1 MLGVKRG
8 DVFLC
13 PHEVA
18 WETEAKNTID
28 SLKAILGDVAKGIE
42 HVGSTSIPTIMAKPI
57 IDIALAVKSFDEI
70 LAKTGELEAA
80 GFYYRPN
87 ASDREQLLF
96 SCGNYYDGTGS
107 LQTHFIHVVLTGG
120 EEWSNYIAFK
130 NYLLKHEPVAKQYE
144 ALKISLAK
152 EFEGHREK
160 YTPGKHGL
168 ITVILKKARMAD
180 CMGRTVRI
188 TVDRP
193 KGTVHPKY
201 KDLIYPLNYGYIPN
215 TVSGDGEETD
225 VYILGIDEPVCSF
238 EGEIIAVIH
247 RYNDSENKL
256 VAAPKGMHF
265 SVEEIRNAV
274 LFQEQYFDFTIEV
287 LDRK

>member
-8 DVFLC
+8 DVFLL

-18 WETEAKNTID
+18 WETEAKNAIN
-28 SLKAILGDVAKGIE
+28 SLKEILGGIAKGIE

-57 IDIALAVKSFDEI
+57 IDIALAVDSFDEI

-107 LQTHFIHVVLTGG
+107 LQTHFIHVVLFGG
-120 EEWSNYIAFK
+120 EEWNNYIAFK

-144 ALKISLAK
+144 ALKISLAR
-152 EFEGHREK
+152 EFDGHREK

-168 ITVILKKARMAD
+168 ITTILKKAKTAARL
-180 CMGRTVRI
+180 GKTVSVVI
-188 TVDRP
+188 DRP
-193 KGTVHPKY
+193 KGSVHPKFEN
-201 KDLIYPLNYGYIPN
+201 IVYPLNYGYIPN
-215 TVSGDGEETD
+215 TDGGDGEETD
-225 VYILGIDEPVCSF
+225 VYVLGVNEPACEF
-238 EGEIIAVIH
+238 EGEVIAVIH
-247 RYNDSENKL
+247 RYNDCENKL
-256 VAAPKGMHF
+256 VAAPKGTCF
-265 SVEEIRNAV
+265 SAEEIRNAV
-274 LFQEQYFDFTIEV
+274 LFQEQYFDFEIEAW
-287 LDRK
+287 DRK